1 MTAARAQRLLYR
13 FRICVME
20 IREKLRPRVRD
31 RYLVVPTRNF
41 GARNLSSSSLRYFF
55 SSLYL
60 PRVSLFFPQKKPTRK
75 QTGVCERAHTHA
87 RARARARTHPGPRL
101 CTGPVSLDE
110 CGSSHAYNRETWTE
124 FKPIQGRWTER
135 SGSCLSSTA
144 DFLGLI
150 FAMIFPSLHP

>member
-1 MTAARAQRLLYR
+1 MRNCDLASATVTSWYRRATSERGISPLPRSAIFFPPCIYLAYH
-13 FRICVME
+13 FFF
-20 IREKLRPRVRD
+20 LRR
-31 RYLVVPTRNF
+31 
-41 GARNLSSSSLRYFF
+41 SLRENKQ
-55 SSLYL
+55 
-60 PRVSLFFPQKKPTRK
+60 VS
-75 QTGVCERAHTHA
+75 VNEHTHA